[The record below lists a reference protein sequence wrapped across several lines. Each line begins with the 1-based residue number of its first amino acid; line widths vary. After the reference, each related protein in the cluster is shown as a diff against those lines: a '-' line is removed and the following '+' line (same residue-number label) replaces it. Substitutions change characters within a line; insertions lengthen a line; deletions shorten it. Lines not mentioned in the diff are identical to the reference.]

1 MDPHGG
7 GDRRRLRARRRPR
20 AVRIWP
26 ALLLACVA
34 LLLAG
39 CGSSTL
45 SAGQLHH
52 RATRICT
59 SAQQRSES
67 IPAPDEPEK
76 AAQFLRQGVAALAPP
91 LAALHKLKAPDDLA
105 DDYDA
110 ALRASDRELSLLRST
125 LHALDRGEDPVMA
138 IRALQR
144 KLDPDEDAAAGA
156 WRAVGVHACTT
167 LMG

>member
-1 MDPHGG
+1 VDSYR
-7 GDRRRLRARRRPR
+7 GDDRRLRA
-20 AVRIWP
+20 VRVC
-26 ALLLACVA
+26 ATLLLACTA
-34 LLLAG
+34 PLLAG
-39 CGSSTL
+39 CGSRTL

-52 RATRICT
+52 RAARICT

-76 AAQFLRQGVAALAPP
+76 AARFLRRGIAALAPQ
-91 LAALHKLKAPDDLA
+91 LTALHKLKPPDELA

-125 LHALDRGEDPVMA
+125 LHALDHGEDPVMA

-167 LMG
+167 LTG